1 MARRRRSRSRHL
13 ALRGAAC
20 STSSRWLRGGLGFI
34 IGGTV
39 ASIATGAALALTV
52 IPTVKADVAA
62 GRQPSQLMVAA
73 PMLLPILGL
82 TGSAVGAYVGARK
95 PEC

>member
-20 STSSRWLRGGLGFI
+20 STTPRWLRGGLGFI
-34 IGGTV
+34 VGGAV
-39 ASIATGAALALTV
+39 ASLATGAALSLTV
-52 IPTVKADVAA
+52 IPAVKAEVTA